1 MYLITGASKG
11 IGHYLLEKLV
21 ATTNEKII
29 ALYNSTLPDFK
40 HPKVEW
46 CKVDLSKFDE
56 IETLINSKADEL
68 TQVKFINCAGI
79 NHNAVTHKFPEE
91 QWNNLIQVNLTS
103 TFFICKLLLPF
114 MRKEEYGRIVFISSI
129 VAQTGVVGSSAYA
142 ASKAGLWGLM
152 KTIVHENASK
162 HITCNTLNLGYFNI
176 GIIREVPE
184 KMLDEIKSRIPN
196 KTLGDPEDIF
206 KTIELLMAASYINGS
221 SIDINGGLYMS

>member
-1 MYLITGASKG
+1 
-11 IGHYLLEKLV
+11 
-21 ATTNEKII
+21 
-29 ALYNSTLPDFK
+29 LYNSTLPDLK
-40 HPKVEW
+40 HPNVEW
-46 CKVDLSKFDE
+46 CKVDLNSFSD
-56 IETLINSKADEL
+56 IEQLINSKAEQFI
-68 TQVKFINCAGI
+68 QVKFINCAGV
-79 NHNAVTHKFPEE
+79 NHNAMTHKFPEE
-91 QWNNLIQVNLTS
+91 QWMNLLQVNLTS

-114 MRKEEYGRIVFISSI
+114 MRKEEYGRIIFISSI

-184 KMLDEIKSRIPN
+184 KMLDEIRNRIPN

-206 KTIELLMAASYINGS
+206 KTIELLMDVNYINGS
-221 SIDINGGLYMS
+221 SIDMNGGLYMS